1 MKGILKVRN
10 IDSIKRLSL
19 KRAIGKQKGLR
30 SRMSKIR
37 TSILFLEEHN
47 MLTEDQLWDIMVIYL
62 KYHVEYSKLQYLIYV
77 RKRSSWLNY
86 TTLSQETMDEYINK
100 ISVNSHNVTSNLP
113 YEIYY
118 KYRDAMTR
126 RELELKQI
134 INNK

>member
-30 SRMSKIR
+30 SRMSKIQ

-47 MLTEDQLWDIMVIYL
+47 ILTEDQLWDIMVIYL

>member
-30 SRMSKIR
+30 SRMSKIQ

-47 MLTEDQLWDIMVIYL
+47 ILTEDQLWDIMVIYL

-77 RKRSSWLNY
+77 RKRSSWFNY

>member
-1 MKGILKVRN
+1 MKEILKVRN
-10 IDSIKRLSL
+10 IDSIRRLSL

-30 SRMSKIR
+30 SRMSKIQ

-77 RKRSSWLNY
+77 RKRSPWLNY